1 MIKNSDLA
9 STRIGNEGIM
19 VNEKTAELKS
29 RLEGMTARELVRMA
43 DSFGLDLPPD
53 LDRIFIIRELLD
65 NAEDEGPWEEPLQE
79 KPMTASLLPRY
90 YNITFIEALPR
101 DPRWVFVFW
110 EIKTQ
115 DRQRLTGSEI
125 DSYYLKT
132 LELGE
137 KNHESLRVPIG
148 VEDTSW
154 YLAFPA
160 DGGSYRV
167 ELCAE
172 GMEHPLA
179 VSRPF
184 TLPGLSTGN
193 K

>member
-1 MIKNSDLA
+1 MD
-9 STRIGNEGIM
+9 
-19 VNEKTAELKS
+19 EKTAALKS
-29 RLEGMTARELVRMA
+29 RLEGMTDRELFKMA
-43 DSFGLDLPPD
+43 DRFGIDLPPD
-53 LDRIFIIRELLD
+53 LDRIFIIRELLES
-65 NAEDEGPWEEPLQE
+65 AEDDAPDEDPLREQ
-79 KPMTASLLPRY
+79 PMTAGSLPRY

-110 EIKTQ
+110 EIKPQ
-115 DRQRLTGSEI
+115 DRQRLANSEI
-125 DSYYLKT
+125 ESYYLKT

-137 KNHESLRVPIG
+137 KNRESLRVPIG

-172 GMEHPLA
+172 GLEHPLA

-184 TLPGLSTGN
+184 TLPRPAAGN
-193 K
+193 Q